1 MAGNGLNGR
10 KWVEMAVNCWRI
22 LEWAGN
28 DWNSLEIAGNALNAW
43 KWQEMA
49 GMAGMLA

>member
-1 MAGNGLNGR
+1 MAGHGLIGLKLVEMAGN
-10 KWVEMAVNCWRI
+10 CWRS
-22 LEWAGN
+22 LELAGN
-28 DWNSLEIAGNALNAW
+28 DWNSLEIAGNSLNAW